1 MKPEKQKTR
10 GAPQSK
16 RLSLSRLFCFNA
28 SQVNDSDGPTPTP
41 DRETSWWS
49 ACFMVGKKRKKEKEK
64 VVPVHSP
71 AKSTSRSRPARA
83 VEESRSKKSAA
94 QGKRLSLSLSLSL
107 LHPSV
112 LAHARIMKQS
122 PLSEYSYIPHRMEYL
137 IVRSRGIK
145 DNNNNDKSEAPSSS
159 REASKF
165 NEDLNNGQQNLLQ
178 TKRGDYISIA
188 QTSFV
193 QSSYPIQIRAEGN
206 ESRPY
211 KIASSQSRKLG
222 SSIGVGIMTITLAIM
237 VFVGR
242 GTAIIC
248 FCSCLYILHLMRA
261 SQLNDE
267 EKITPKKI
275 DIDSVEYKKKI
286 ILEGFLQ
293 RNGGR
298 SLNVVRS
305 KR

>member
-1 MKPEKQKTR
+1 MKPEKQRTR
-10 GAPQSK
+10 GAPRSK

-49 ACFMVGKKRKKEKEK
+49 ACFMVGEKRKKEKEK

-71 AKSTSRSRPARA
+71 AKSTARSRPARA

-94 QGKRLSLSLSLSL
+94 KVSVSRALSLSLSLSL
-107 LHPSV
+107 S
-112 LAHARIMKQS
+112 
-122 PLSEYSYIPHRMEYL
+122 SYIR
-137 IVRSRGIK
+137 RRGIE
-145 DNNNNDKSEAPSSS
+145 DNNNDDKSEAPSSS

-178 TKRGDYISIA
+178 TKTGDYISIA

-193 QSSYPIQIRAEGN
+193 QSWYPIQIRPEGN

-222 SSIGVGIMTITLAIM
+222 SSTGVRIMMITLAIM

-248 FCSCLYILHLMRA
+248 FCSCLYISHLMRA

-275 DIDSVEYKKKI
+275 DIDSAEYKKKI
-286 ILEGFLQ
+286 ILEGFLE